1 MTARQ
6 RNWLLIFI
14 VLALVI
20 LGWRLAPM
28 PELDSVYFDAARPMV
43 IAHQGGDGLRPGNT
57 LVAFQNAVDLGV
69 DVLEMD
75 VNQTRDGA
83 LVLIHDTTV
92 DRTTDGRGAV
102 ADLSLGQIK
111 TLDAAYH
118 WPYHGEQRPYRG
130 RGVRIPTLDEVIT
143 RFPRQRYNIELKPD
157 AAEPAQALCAALERL
172 DAARR
177 VLVASFHAPAMEAFR
192 AACPTVATS
201 AHAGETRWFYVQY
214 RLGVWQLARPG
225 APALQVPQVSAGF
238 DLTEAGFIDA
248 AASRGVHLDFWTI
261 NDPADMRLLVE
272 RGADGLITDRPDLA
286 LQVVGRG
293 P

>member
-14 VLALVI
+14 ALVLLI
-20 LGWRLAPM
+20 LGRRLAPM
-28 PELDSVYFDAARPMV
+28 PELDSVYFDTPRPMV

-92 DRTTDGRGAV
+92 DRTTDGSGAV
-102 ADLSLGQIK
+102 EDLTLARLK

-118 WPYHGEQRPYRG
+118 WPHHGEDRPYRG
-130 RGVRIPTLDEVIT
+130 RGVRIPTLDEVID

-157 AAEPAQALCAALERL
+157 AAEPAQALCATLERL
-172 DAARR
+172 NAERR
-177 VLVASFHAPAMEAFR
+177 VLVASFHSAAMEAFR
-192 AACPTVATS
+192 AACPTVPTS
-201 AHAGETRWFYVQY
+201 AHRGETRWFYVQY
-214 RLGVWQLARPG
+214 RLGVWRLARPG
-225 APALQVPQVSAGF
+225 APALQVPRTSGGF
-238 DLTEAGFIDA
+238 DLAAAGFIDA
-248 AASRGVHLDFWTI
+248 AASRGLHLDYWTI
-261 NDPADMRLLVE
+261 NDPADMRMLVE
-272 RGADGLITDRPDLA
+272 RGAAGIITDRPDLL
-286 LQVVGRG
+286 LQAVGR
-293 P
+293 